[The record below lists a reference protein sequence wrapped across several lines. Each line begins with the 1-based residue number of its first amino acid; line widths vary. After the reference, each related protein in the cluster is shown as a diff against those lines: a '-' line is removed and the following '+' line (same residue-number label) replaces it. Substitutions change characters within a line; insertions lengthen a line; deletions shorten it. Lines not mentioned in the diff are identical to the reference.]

1 MAKRLSKELIEEL
14 ERASMIHQ
22 AAALQDQV
30 RAHDKL
36 FLDPYAKPQSP
47 TLTECA
53 SVWLSPYGC
62 ATLCREGQTT
72 LQAFA
77 DPELWGWLQKLGV
90 TGMHTGPMLK
100 AGGIGIQENKIVN
113 SATVDGWFDP
123 ISLEI
128 DTVFGTAKQLSR
140 TDGSGAAARRFRC
153 TGTRSGHTGKGAD
166 FQLAIHY
173 YRMFPGLY
181 VMISV
186 DPKYSGRAA
195 RFRSGGRS
203 YRNEDIDRIT
213 GQAAEGSRHHSRAAR
228 ARCRIRPAPA
238 GIAPES

>member
-1 MAKRLSKELIEEL
+1 MAKQLSKELIEEL

-47 TLTECA
+47 GLTECA

-62 ATLCREGQTT
+62 ATLCRDGQST
-72 LQAFA
+72 LQALA
-77 DPELWGWLQKLGV
+77 DSELWGWLQKLGV

-100 AGGIGIQENKIVN
+100 AGGIRIKEDAIVN

-128 DTVFGTAKQLSR
+128 DTVFGTEAQ
-140 TDGSGAAARRFRC
+140 
-153 TGTRSGHTGKGAD
+153 
-166 FQLAIHY
+166 Y
-173 YRMFPGLY
+173 
-181 VMISV
+181 
-186 DPKYSGRAA
+186 
-195 RFRSGGRS
+195 
-203 YRNEDIDRIT
+203 
-213 GQAAEGSRHHSRAAR
+213 
-228 ARCRIRPAPA
+228 
-238 GIAPES
+238 